1 MAAYRVHANAKSQNI
16 NAAFKEKLEV
26 QKMYM
31 SGLNLRWVYRKI
43 KTSFAK

>member
-16 NAAFKEKLEV
+16 NEAFKEKLEV

-31 SGLNLRWVYRKI
+31 TGLNLSWLYRKL